1 MESPL
6 AECGQRSCFHRN
18 ESPTLNFFSN
28 LVDIL
33 VEQITGEFSALILQ
47 LFGVFSVLSNVLTAF
62 SHLERERSPFYLLIV
77 VLSLVFHSGKYLP

>member
-47 LFGVFSVLSNVLTAF
+47 LFGVFQSSQMSRLLSLTWR
-62 SHLERERSPFYLLIV
+62 EREESILFINRSVKFS
-77 VLSLVFHSGKYLP
+77 LSFW